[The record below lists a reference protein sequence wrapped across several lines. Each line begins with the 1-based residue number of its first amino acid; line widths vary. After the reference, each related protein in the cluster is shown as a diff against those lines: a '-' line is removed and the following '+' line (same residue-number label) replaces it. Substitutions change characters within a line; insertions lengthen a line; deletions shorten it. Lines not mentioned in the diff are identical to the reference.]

1 MPGETD
7 DSEGDPLSWRGR
19 FRECGDQLCAG
30 RLVGQGEGTG
40 GRSHRSRH
48 WCSKAVSVNIGDE
61 NRNYK
66 GQVRLGGKDVEIA
79 QQLFQMCTYEFK
91 GKGRQEIAF
100 GSV

>member
-1 MPGETD
+1 M
-7 DSEGDPLSWRGR
+7 
-19 FRECGDQLCAG
+19 
-30 RLVGQGEGTG
+30 
-40 GRSHRSRH
+40 
-48 WCSKAVSVNIGDE
+48 NIGDE